1 MEWGGGRRCFD
12 CPVALSDLCFFDFDL
27 RPSSAWSRFRFFSP
41 CEDLCF
47 LSDFDLCFSDPIV
60 AAGLSIDIFENRR
73 YELVLGFKVVDIF
86 LRLKAENTLAAASVH
101 EPL

>member
-1 MEWGGGRRCFD
+1 M
-12 CPVALSDLCFFDFDL
+12 
-27 RPSSAWSRFRFFSP
+27 
-41 CEDLCF
+41 
-47 LSDFDLCFSDPIV
+47 